1 MSPWEIN
8 WWYVNDIWQRQRST
22 PCLFIKSHNYSVF
35 RPPLYDALGIPMIW
49 RHGQDNFNIRRL
61 LCSLG
66 LKMGPILQNEA
77 YSPFT
82 FLLTLILIII
92 FFFHLILY
100 TFISYII
107 CFSLLPIS
115 LLLSYK
121 MQFWDFLFYPCL
133 FFSLSLYN
141 KYRCRFSKYLVVG
154 RILHCFIIWK

>member
-1 MSPWEIN
+1 MRT
-8 WWYVNDIWQRQRST
+8 IWQRQRST

-77 YSPFT
+77 YFPFT

-92 FFFHLILY
+92 CFSFNFIYIYFLHYLFFFVADLSFVVLYNAILG
-100 TFISYII
+100 ISI
-107 CFSLLPIS
+107 
-115 LLLSYK
+115 
-121 MQFWDFLFYPCL
+121 
-133 FFSLSLYN
+133 LSL
-141 KYRCRFSKYLVVG
+141 FVFQSFT
-154 RILHCFIIWK
+154 I